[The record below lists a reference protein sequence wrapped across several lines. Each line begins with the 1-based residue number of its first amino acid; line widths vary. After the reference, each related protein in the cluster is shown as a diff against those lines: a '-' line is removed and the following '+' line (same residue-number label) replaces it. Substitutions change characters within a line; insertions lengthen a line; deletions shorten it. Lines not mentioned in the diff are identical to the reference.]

1 MTGKRILL
9 GVSGGIAAYKSVYL
23 LRELQKAGA
32 EVRVVMTP
40 SATRFVGLETFAA
53 LTRQPVPVEV
63 FNENNADVEAAWSR
77 HIHWAE
83 WADAMIIA
91 PCTANT
97 LAKVVHGLSDNMLTT
112 TAMAIRCP
120 LIICPTMDGG
130 MYRSATNRRNLDL
143 AIELG
148 YNIIE
153 PESGYLASGL
163 HDEGRL
169 PEVDVILKHIANVLD
184 VTLSETTIGEPKSL
198 PLKDKTVVVTA
209 GPTREYI
216 DSVRFISNPSSGKM
230 GIAMAEAA
238 KKLGAEVILIHGKL
252 TTALPVGI
260 KTISI
265 ESAADLF
272 EAVKSVQDKAA
283 VIIMSAAVSDFTP
296 VEFHNKKIKKSSAN
310 TRIELKPTVDIL
322 TWLGENRK
330 DGQTL
335 IGFAMETDNL
345 EAEVER
351 KLVSKKSD
359 WIVGNLLNKNESGF
373 ESDFNQ
379 VLVIGQLDRFLSAG
393 TKKDV
398 ALEVL
403 SHIFAK

>member
-23 LRELQKAGA
+23 LRELQKAGS

-63 FNENNADVEAAWSR
+63 FNENNADVDSAWSR

-130 MYRSATNRRNLDL
+130 MYRSTANRRNLDL

-148 YNIIE
+148 YHIIE

-169 PEVDVILKHIANVLD
+169 PEVDVIINHVAKVLD
-184 VTLSETTIGEPKSL
+184 ASISETTNGEPKSL

-238 KKLGAEVILIHGKL
+238 KELGAEVTLIHGKL
-252 TTALPVGI
+252 TTTLPVGI
-260 KTISI
+260 KSIAI
-265 ESAADLF
+265 ESATDLF
-272 EAVKSVQDKAA
+272 EAVKSVHDKAA

-310 TRIELKPTVDIL
+310 TSIELKPTVDIL
-322 TWLGENRK
+322 SWLGENKK

-351 KLVSKKSD
+351 KLVAKKSD

-373 ESDFNQ
+373 ESDSNQ
-379 VLVIGQLDRFLSAG
+379 VLVIGQHDRFLSAG

-403 SHIFAK
+403 SRIFAK

>member
-63 FNENNADVEAAWSR
+63 FNEDNAEVDSSWSR

-83 WADAMIIA
+83 WADVMIIA

-130 MYRSATNRRNLDL
+130 MYRSAANLRNLEL
-143 AIELG
+143 AQSLG
-148 YNIIE
+148 FLIIE
-153 PESGYLASGL
+153 PETGYLASGL

-169 PEVDVILKHIANVLD
+169 PEVDVIIKHIASVLD
-184 VTLSETTIGEPKSL
+184 ETSGDTSKSL
-198 PLKDKTVVVTA
+198 PLKYKTVVVTA

-216 DSVRFISNPSSGKM
+216 DRVRFISNPSSGKM

-238 KKLGAEVILIHGKL
+238 RKLGAEVLLIHGKL
-252 TTALPVGI
+252 TTTLPNGI
-260 KTISI
+260 KTIPI

-272 EAVKSVQDKAA
+272 EAVKSVHQKAH

-296 VEFHNKKIKKSSAN
+296 VEFHDKKIKKSTAN
-310 TRIELKPTVDIL
+310 TSIELKPTVDIL
-322 TWLGENRK
+322 AWLGENK
-330 DGQTL
+330 IGGQTL
-335 IGFAMETDNL
+335 IGFAMETENL

-351 KLVSKKSD
+351 KLTSKKSD
-359 WIVGNLLNKNESGF
+359 WIIGNLLNKDESGF
-373 ESDFNQ
+373 EADFNN
-379 VLVIGQLDRFLSAG
+379 VLVMSKKERFLSTG
-393 TKKDV
+393 TKKDI
-398 ALEVL
+398 ALEIL
-403 SHIFAK
+403 KHIFS